1 MKYLIKQNNYL
12 TIKEMPLEQRPR
24 ERMKN
29 GGKETLSDEELIS
42 ILIGSGGKDNNVTN
56 VARNVIETL
65 DKNKNASYT
74 DLLSIKGLG
83 PAKASL
89 ICSALEIGRRRTDRK
104 KRQILEP
111 VEAFNIIRHY
121 STRRQEQ
128 FVVLALNSAYEVL
141 SVDVASIGTVN
152 ECLIHPREVFA
163 PAISHNAVAVI
174 LTHNHPSGNL
184 NASKNDFNV
193 TQRMRSCGE
202 ILGIKVLDHII
213 FDEDNFHSMN
223 DNHELKSLDDIF

>member
-1 MKYLIKQNNYL
+1 MKYLIKQNNFL
-12 TIKEMPLEQRPR
+12 TISDMPIALRPR

-29 GGKETLSDEELIS
+29 EGKETLSDEELVS
-42 ILIGSGGKDNNVTN
+42 ILIGAGGKDNNVTN
-56 VARNVIETL
+56 VARNVITVL
-65 DKNKNASYT
+65 DKNNNASYE
-74 DLLSIKGLG
+74 DLLSVKGLG

-89 ICSALEIGRRRTDRK
+89 ICASLEIGRRRTTNK

-111 VEAFNIIRHY
+111 VDAFNLIRHY

-128 FVVLALNSAYEVL
+128 FIVLSLNSAYEVL

-152 ECLIHPREVFA
+152 ECLIHPREVFS

-184 NASKNDFNV
+184 AASDNDFKV
-193 TQRMRSCGE
+193 TQRMRSCGD
-202 ILGIKVLDHII
+202 IIGIKVIDHII
-213 FDEDNFHSMN
+213 FDEESFHSMN
-223 DNHELKSLDDIF
+223 DNHELKSLEDFF